1 MCMLLPVPPG
11 QDMWWGDMEQGGQTK
26 DLDSEEVC
34 KAYKKTK
41 SSLRKWKKKYSIPRQ
56 KWDRPSKEK
65 KKKSVYC
72 VLEKINQ
79 LG

>member
-1 MCMLLPVPPG
+1 MVGRYGVGRP
-11 QDMWWGDMEQGGQTK
+11 

-34 KAYKKTK
+34 EAYKKTK

-65 KKKSVYC
+65 KKKISLPC
-72 VLEKINQ
+72 VRED
-79 LG
+79 